1 VELFFTMFINFS
13 LSKIF
18 QSGSLMPAL
27 AWKSGQT
34 VVLGRL
40 CCPSSGEAGE
50 LFRFTLPKQTAERP
64 PHRLENEGFSV

>member
-1 VELFFTMFINFS
+1 
-13 LSKIF
+13 
-18 QSGSLMPAL
+18 MPAL